1 MKNKITSATENI
13 KYGKMVQPDWWF
25 DGQGWGGQTCEKSLN
40 VEEEADWG
48 RSEGKV
54 FEDERLSA

>member
-1 MKNKITSATENI
+1 
-13 KYGKMVQPDWWF
+13 MVKWF
-25 DGQGWGGQTCEKSLN
+25 SLTGGLMGRVGEDKRVKKSLN